1 MIKATENDYKKLRDD
16 LDKIKN
22 KQIGGFTNCNFIDY
36 GEQLQQIKQEYKGN
50 NIRIEQL
57 RIGIRASKIKKKQSA

>member
-1 MIKATENDYKKLRDD
+1 MIKATENDYKKLRED

-36 GEQLQQIKQEYKGN
+36 SEHLQQIKKEYKGCF
-50 NIRIEQL
+50 IKIEQL
-57 RIGIRASKIKKKQSA
+57 KIGIRAAKIKSPHN